1 VTGGDGVHCWRET
14 CGLCICATTSV
25 TRILWG
31 TRQEFESGGSSRTH
45 ILGRPTTTRA
55 KGSTRAVTHAH
66 RLPPPIS
73 HPHSVRKAARR
84 HISSANMSRFFHG
97 SDSSSE
103 SSSDEEEL
111 YENEEEEQSE
121 EESSEEESEEEED
134 DDSSS
139 DGEGGRTGASRFL
152 REASDESEESDDEKV
167 TIVKSAKDKRFDEL
181 EGTIRLIENA
191 EKINDWNA
199 INEQYDR
206 MNRQIPTL
214 MRDLDG
220 QPPKMFIKTI
230 SDLETAVNEAFEKQ
244 KVTPK
249 KMNPVAQKGL
259 NALRQKI
266 RKNNRDYQA
275 DIKNFREHP
284 EEYMKEDVVEE
295 TAPAP
300 KKPKKKLI
308 DAEAPADGDDE
319 GFIMIGAGGKAMVY
333 TPESILKHLRSI
345 VESRGRKNTDRMEQI
360 KTMEK
365 LLDVAVSDYQ
375 RVRVLLTLIA
385 TRFDLTSG
393 TGSTMTQEQWKMA
406 QQEIARLLEIL
417 EANRDIVVIDQ
428 GAEEWDDDDKQPTIT
443 PGETF
448 KVPGSI
454 VSFVERLDDELT
466 RVLQQVDP
474 HTTEYPERLVDEGAL
489 YADIVRA
496 LLYAERLKADPKLE
510 ASQETINRVV
520 MRRLEH
526 VYFKPAQVVTIL
538 EENTWKTIPAQL
550 DSKITP
556 RSEGA
561 DVTKL
566 VQKLSG
572 YLFQN
577 AEGIIRARAML
588 CQIYHLALHDNYYK
602 SRDMML
608 MSHLQETI
616 SSFDVNTQILYN
628 RTLTQVGL
636 CAFRAGLVY
645 ECQTALQDIC
655 GSQRQKELLAQG
667 LQVQRYS
674 QITPEQERLERQR
687 QLPFHMHINLELLEC
702 VYLTC
707 SMLLEIPTL
716 AQAGSSPDLK
726 KRVISKS
733 YRRML
738 EYHERQ
744 IFTGPPENTRDHVMQ
759 ASKALAAGEW
769 KKAAE
774 FITSIKVWDLL
785 PKSAEIK
792 QMLEQQVQEEGLRTY
807 LFTYAP
813 FYDTLSISKLAGMF
827 DLPESKVTSLVS
839 KMIHHEELAAALD
852 QVNGA
857 IIFRKGVELSRLQ
870 SLALTLSDKAQ
881 GLIEANERVLE
892 QRTQGTANAF
902 ERQGAQRGGRGGRGG
917 ARGGRGGGGAIGR
930 RGGGGGGFTGGA
942 LGNAIRAQ

>member
-1 VTGGDGVHCWRET
+1 
-14 CGLCICATTSV
+14 
-25 TRILWG
+25 
-31 TRQEFESGGSSRTH
+31 
-45 ILGRPTTTRA
+45 
-55 KGSTRAVTHAH
+55 
-66 RLPPPIS
+66 
-73 HPHSVRKAARR
+73 
-84 HISSANMSRFFHG
+84 MSRFFHG

-111 YENEEEEQSE
+111 YGDEEQPQDAE
-121 EESSEEESEEEED
+121 EDSSEEEDSDEEEED
-134 DDSSS
+134 DDESSS
-139 DGEGGRTGASRFL
+139 GDEGGKTGASRFL
-152 REASDESEESDDEKV
+152 REASDEESESDEEKV
-167 TIVKSAKDKRFDEL
+167 TVVKSAKDKRFDEL

-191 EKINDWNA
+191 EKIGDWNSV
-199 INEQYDR
+199 NDNYDK
-206 MNRQIPTL
+206 MNRQVPVL
-214 MRDLDG
+214 MRDLEG
-220 QPPKMFIKTI
+220 KPPKMYVKTI
-230 SDLETAVNEAFEKQ
+230 AELETTVMEAFEKQ

-249 KMNPVAQKGL
+249 KMNPIAQKGL

-266 RKNNRDYQA
+266 RKNNRDYTTE
-275 DIKNFREHP
+275 IETFRKDP
-284 EEYMKEDVVEE
+284 DDYMKEEVVEE
-295 TAPAP
+295 VAPAP
-300 KKPKKKLI
+300 KRPKRSLLQTNENAL
-308 DAEAPADGDDE
+308 DVNDDG
-319 GFIMIGAGGKAMVY
+319 FTMVGAGGKAMVY

-345 VESRGRKNTDRMEQI
+345 VESRGRKNTDRLEQI
-360 KTMEK
+360 RIMER

-375 RVRVLLTLIA
+375 RVRVLQTLIA

-393 TGSTMTQEQWKMA
+393 SGSQMAQEQWKLA
-406 QQEIARLLEIL
+406 QQEIARLTTTLE
-417 EANRDIVVIDQ
+417 ENRNIVVVE
-428 GAEEWDDDDKQPTIT
+428 GAEEWEDDDKQPTIT
-443 PGETF
+443 PGEVF
-448 KVPGSI
+448 RIPGSV

-466 RVLQQVDP
+466 RVLQHIDP
-474 HTTEYPERLVDEGAL
+474 HTAEYVERLQDEGGL
-489 YADIVRA
+489 YTDIVRCQ
-496 LLYAERLKADPKLE
+496 LYAERLANDPKLE
-510 ASQETINRVV
+510 GSKDNVNRVV

-526 VYFKPAQVVTIL
+526 VYFKPSSVVTKV
-538 EENTWKTIPAQL
+538 EEDTWKAIPDNL

-556 RSEGA
+556 RAESTSDHLA
-561 DVTKL
+561 L
-566 VQKLSG
+566 VQKLAS
-572 YLFQN
+572 YLFAN

-588 CQIYHLALHDNYYK
+588 CQIYYLALHDNYYK
-602 SRDMML
+602 ARDMML

-616 SSFDVNTQILYN
+616 GSFDVSTQILYN

-667 LQVQRYS
+667 LQMQRYS

-716 AQAGSSPDLK
+716 AQSGSSPDLK

-774 FITSIKVWDLL
+774 FITSIKIWDLL
-785 PKSAEIK
+785 QKSAEIK
-792 QMLEQQVQEEGLRTY
+792 KMLEGQIQEEGLRTY

-813 FYDTLSISKLAGMF
+813 FYDTLSVTTLAGMF
-827 DLPESKVTSLVS
+827 DLPEHKVTALVS

-852 QVNGA
+852 QVNSA

-881 GLIEANERVLE
+881 GLIEGNERVLE

-902 ERQGAQRGGRGGRGG
+902 ERQGARGGRGG
-917 ARGGRGGGGAIGR
+917 ARGGARGGTRGGIR
-930 RGGGGGGFTGGA
+930 RGGGGGSGFTGGA

>member
-1 VTGGDGVHCWRET
+1 
-14 CGLCICATTSV
+14 
-25 TRILWG
+25 
-31 TRQEFESGGSSRTH
+31 
-45 ILGRPTTTRA
+45 
-55 KGSTRAVTHAH
+55 
-66 RLPPPIS
+66 
-73 HPHSVRKAARR
+73 
-84 HISSANMSRFFHG
+84 MSRFFHG

-111 YENEEEEQSE
+111 YSDEETLQTRAAADADS
-121 EESSEEESEEEED
+121 SSEEDSDEDEDADD

-139 DGEGGRTGASRFL
+139 DDEGGKTGASRYL
-152 REASDESEESDDEKV
+152 REASDSEDESDEEKV
-167 TIVKSAKDKRFDEL
+167 TVVKSAKDKRFEEL

-191 EKINDWNA
+191 ERISDWSAANDN
-199 INEQYDR
+199 YDK
-206 MNRQIPTL
+206 MQRQLPTL
-214 MRDLDG
+214 QRALDG
-220 QPPKMFIKTI
+220 KAPKMYIETVAE
-230 SDLETAVNEAFEKQ
+230 LESSVNEAFEKQ

-249 KMNPVAQKGL
+249 KMNPIAQKGL

-266 RKNNRDYQA
+266 RKNNKDHTAEIEAFRA
-275 DIKNFREHP
+275 DPDNF
-284 EEYMKEDVVEE
+284 MKEDVVEE
-295 TAPAP
+295 KAPTPKRAP
-300 KKPKKKLI
+300 KKTTVESE
-308 DAEAPADGDDE
+308 EAGVEGDD
-319 GFIMIGAGGKAMVY
+319 GFTMVGAGGKAMVY

-345 VESRGRKNTDRMEQI
+345 VESRGRKNTDRLEQI
-360 KTMEK
+360 RIMEK
-365 LLDVAVSDYQ
+365 LYDVSTVDYQ
-375 RVRVLLTLIA
+375 RVRVLLVLIA

-393 TGSTMTQEQWKMA
+393 TGSQMTQEQWTAA
-406 QQEIARLLEIL
+406 QQEIAKLLGVL
-417 EANRDIVVIDQ
+417 EASQDLVVLEQ
-428 GAEEWDDDDKQPTIT
+428 AEEHDDDEKLPTVKEGQTHIMI
-443 PGETF
+443 
-448 KVPGSI
+448 PGS
-454 VSFVERLDDELT
+454 VTSFVERLDDELT
-466 RVLQQVDP
+466 RVLQHVDP
-474 HTTEYPERLVDEGAL
+474 HTAEYVERLQDEGAL
-489 YADIVRA
+489 YTNLVRA
-496 LLYAERLKADPKLE
+496 MLYAERVKANPDWK
-510 ASQETINRVV
+510 ASQENINRVV
-520 MRRLEH
+520 SRRLEH
-526 VYFKPAQVVTIL
+526 VYFKPAQVVAIL
-538 EENTWKTIPAQL
+538 EEKTWEAIPASL
-550 DSKITP
+550 SSAITP
-556 RSEGA
+556 RGQTS
-561 DVTKL
+561 DITTL
-566 VQKLSG
+566 VQTLAG
-572 YLFQN
+572 YLFKH

-588 CQIYHLALHDNYYK
+588 CQIYYLALHDEYYK

-636 CAFRAGLVY
+636 CAFRAGLIY
-645 ECQTALQDIC
+645 ESQNALQDIC

-667 LQVQRYS
+667 LQIQRYS

-774 FITSIKVWDLL
+774 FITSIKIWDLL
-785 PKSAEIK
+785 PKNAEIK
-792 QMLEQQVQEEGLRTY
+792 NMLEQQIQEEGLRTY

-813 FYDTLSISKLAGMF
+813 FYDTLSVDNLAQMF
-827 DLPESKVTSLVS
+827 DLSTPKVTALVS

-852 QVNGA
+852 QVNSA

-870 SLALTLSDKAQ
+870 SLALTLSDKAS

-902 ERQGAQRGGRGGRGG
+902 ERQGGQRGGRGGRGG
-917 ARGGRGGGGAIGR
+917 GRGGRGRGGAL
-930 RGGGGGGFTGGA
+930 GGNRQAGSGFTGGA

>member
-1 VTGGDGVHCWRET
+1 
-14 CGLCICATTSV
+14 
-25 TRILWG
+25 
-31 TRQEFESGGSSRTH
+31 
-45 ILGRPTTTRA
+45 
-55 KGSTRAVTHAH
+55 
-66 RLPPPIS
+66 
-73 HPHSVRKAARR
+73 
-84 HISSANMSRFFHG
+84 MSRFFQG

-111 YENEEEEQSE
+111 YSGDEAPKAAEA
-121 EESSEEESEEEED
+121 EESSSEEEED
-134 DDSSS
+134 EDEESSS
-139 DGEGGRTGASRFL
+139 DDEGGKTGANRFL
-152 REASDESEESDDEKV
+152 KEASDEDSESDEDKV

-181 EGTIRLIENA
+181 EGTIRLIENG
-191 EKINDWNA
+191 EKIGDWNA
-199 INEQYDR
+199 INDQYDK
-206 MNRQIPTL
+206 MNRQIPVL

-220 QPPKMFIKTI
+220 KPPKMYVKTVAE
-230 SDLETAVNEAFEKQ
+230 LETTVMEAFEKQ

-249 KMNPVAQKGL
+249 KTNPIAQKGL

-266 RKNNRDYQA
+266 RKNNRDYSTE
-275 DIKNFREHP
+275 IETFRKDP
-284 EEYMKEDVVEE
+284 DDYMKEDVVEE
-295 TAPAP
+295 VVAAP
-300 KKPKKKLI
+300 KKPKKSLLQNENAL
-308 DAEAPADGDDE
+308 DAGDD
-319 GFIMIGAGGKAMVY
+319 GFTMVGAGGKAMVY

-345 VESRGRKNTDRMEQI
+345 VESRGRKNTDRLEQI
-360 KTMEK
+360 RVMEK
-365 LLDVAVSDYQ
+365 LFDVSVNEYQ
-375 RVRVLLTLIA
+375 RIRVLLVLIA

-393 TGSTMTQEQWKMA
+393 TGSQMSQEQWKLA
-406 QQEIARLLEIL
+406 QQEIAKLLDIL
-417 EANRDIVVIDQ
+417 DKNRDIVVVAE
-428 GAEEWDDDDKQPTIT
+428 GAEEWEDDEKQPTIT
-443 PGETF
+443 PGELF
-448 KVPGSI
+448 KVPGSV

-466 RVLQQVDP
+466 RVLQHVDP
-474 HTTEYPERLVDEGAL
+474 HTAEYVERLQDEGSL
-489 YADIVRA
+489 YTNIVRSQ
-496 LLYAERLKADPKLE
+496 LYAERLKDEPRLDGSKDNV
-510 ASQETINRVV
+510 NRVV

-526 VYFKPAQVVTIL
+526 VYFKPATVIAKV
-538 EENTWKTIPAQL
+538 EDDSWKAITAKL
-550 DSKITP
+550 DSTITP
-556 RSEGA
+556 RAQSSDTTTLVG
-561 DVTKL
+561 KL
-566 VQKLSG
+566 AS
-572 YLFQN
+572 YLFGN
-577 AEGIIRARAML
+577 ADGIIRARAML
-588 CQIYHLALHDNYYK
+588 CQIYYLALHDNYYK
-602 SRDMML
+602 ARDMML

-616 SSFDVNTQILYN
+616 GSFDVSTQILFN

-667 LQVQRYS
+667 LQMQRYS

-738 EYHERQ
+738 EYNERQ

-774 FITSIKVWDLL
+774 FITSIKIWELVQ
-785 PKSAEIK
+785 KSAEIK
-792 QMLEQQVQEEGLRTY
+792 EMLEAQIQEEGLRTY

-813 FYDTLSISKLAGMF
+813 FYDTLSVQTLAGMF
-827 DLPESKVTSLVS
+827 DLSESKVTALVS

-852 QVNGA
+852 QVNSA

-870 SLALTLSDKAQ
+870 SLALTLSDKAS
-881 GLIEANERVLE
+881 GLIESNERVLE

-902 ERQGAQRGGRGGRGG
+902 ERQGGRGGRGGGRGG
-917 ARGGRGGGGAIGR
+917 ARGGARGGFRG
-930 RGGGGGGFTGGA
+930 RGGGGGGSGFTGGA